1 MFYCEQSPVK
11 LKGGGGEEKPDAAWN
26 ELSAT
31 RRKLGNLMED
41 TREVREEVGSRRQQ
55 QHEQYY
61 VAPIWRENIELQQMY
76 ISQGLF

>member
-31 RRKLGNLMED
+31 RRKLGNLMEGYSGG
-41 TREVREEVGSRRQQ
+41 EGGSGFQKT
-55 QHEQYY
+55 
-61 VAPIWRENIELQQMY
+61 ATA
-76 ISQGLF
+76 